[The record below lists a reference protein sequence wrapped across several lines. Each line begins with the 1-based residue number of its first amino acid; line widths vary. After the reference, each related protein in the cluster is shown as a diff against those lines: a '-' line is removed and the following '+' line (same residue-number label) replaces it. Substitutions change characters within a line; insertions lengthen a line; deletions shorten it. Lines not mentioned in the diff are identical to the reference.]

1 MQLDLFLDGR
11 AVILVNDLV
20 GAPLEGRLEGARDA
34 LKGLRKENP
43 AHPDLAAF
51 DRLVRSL
58 QTYRRLVVEARAQAR

>member
-11 AVILVNDLV
+11 EVILVNDLV
-20 GAPLEGRLEGARDA
+20 GALLEGRLEGARDA
-34 LKGLRKENP
+34 LNRLRKENP